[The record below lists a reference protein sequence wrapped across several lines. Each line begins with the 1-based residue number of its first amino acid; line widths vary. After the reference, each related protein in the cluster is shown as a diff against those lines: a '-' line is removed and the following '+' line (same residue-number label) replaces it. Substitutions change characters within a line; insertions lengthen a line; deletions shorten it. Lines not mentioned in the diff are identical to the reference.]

1 MSSPTPERAPIADWD
16 LSPAPETVKVRL
28 DPELRLYIDGAFA
41 PAADGRT
48 FETVNPATEATLAQ
62 VADAGEADIDRAVEA
77 ARRAFKEWSRTAP
90 IERAKLLYR
99 VARRI
104 QDRARELAVLETLDG
119 GKPIKESRDF
129 DVPLVAQHFFHHAG
143 WCDKLAYAAP
153 GRDPAPIGVCAQVIP
168 WNFPL
173 LMAAWKLAPALACGN
188 TCILKPAETT
198 PLTALRLAEILE
210 EAGMPP
216 GVVNIVT
223 GGPEA
228 GRLLVEHA
236 GVDKVAFT
244 GSTEVGKRIAASCAA
259 KRRKV
264 TLELG
269 GKGPHV
275 VFADAAI
282 DQAVEGIVAGIWFN
296 QGQVCCAGSRLLV
309 EESVL
314 EEVVEKLAWRMKSL
328 RVGDPMDKNTDVG
341 AINSRRQLE
350 TIRGYIAR
358 GVDEGA
364 TLHECG
370 DRPLPERG
378 YWCRPT
384 FFSGVQPSQ
393 TIAREEIFGPV
404 LAVMSF
410 RTPEEAVA
418 RANDTAYGLSA
429 GVWTDKGAKAL
440 EFARRAKAGVVWC
453 NGFNRFDPTAPFGGF
468 RESGFGREGGVAGLR
483 EYLA

>member
-1 MSSPTPERAPIADWD
+1 
-16 LSPAPETVKVRL
+16 
-28 DPELRLYIDGAFA
+28 
-41 PAADGRT
+41 
-48 FETVNPATEATLAQ
+48 
-62 VADAGEADIDRAVEA
+62 
-77 ARRAFKEWSRTAP
+77 
-90 IERAKLLYR
+90 
-99 VARRI
+99 
-104 QDRARELAVLETLDG
+104 
-119 GKPIKESRDF
+119 
-129 DVPLVAQHFFHHAG
+129 
-143 WCDKLAYAAP
+143 
-153 GRDPAPIGVCAQVIP
+153 
-168 WNFPL
+168 
-173 LMAAWKLAPALACGN
+173 
-188 TCILKPAETT
+188 
-198 PLTALRLAEILE
+198 
-210 EAGMPP
+210 
-216 GVVNIVT
+216 
-223 GGPEA
+223 
-228 GRLLVEHA
+228 
-236 GVDKVAFT
+236 
-244 GSTEVGKRIAASCAA
+244 
-259 KRRKV
+259 
-264 TLELG
+264 
-269 GKGPHV
+269 
-275 VFADAAI
+275 
-282 DQAVEGIVAGIWFN
+282 
-296 QGQVCCAGSRLLV
+296 
-309 EESVL
+309 
-314 EEVVEKLAWRMKSL
+314 VVEKLAWRMKSL